1 MKNKTIILLIAYIVL
16 GAFLF
21 VAGEFGFISTNAM
34 RYLLQ
39 IFLYI
44 TLGEMWNLLSGFAG
58 MTSLGQQTYIGL
70 AGYSIAMATTVY
82 KMHYGTGI
90 LIGTAICIIT
100 SSILAFLLLKME
112 GMYFSITTWVIA
124 EALGT
129 FFLSWGYVGKGAG
142 MNVSISPYPRTD
154 AIYTMAL
161 ILCMVTLL
169 IVYLLLNSRL
179 GLGLVAMRDNIS
191 AAASLGVNIRR
202 SKFVV
207 YLIAA
212 IFTGLAGSILFIN
225 KGTIYPESGFSIGWT
240 ISMVFIVI
248 IGGSGT
254 FEGPIIGSV
263 IYVFLQEFL
272 AHYPGWSN
280 IILGIIAIVIIL
292 YMPEGIV
299 GAVKKIAAKNR
310 CKNSREESGKK
321 LNLEN

>member
-1 MKNKTIILLIAYIVL
+1 MNKKKIILGL
-16 GAFLF
+16 GFVVIGLLLF
-21 VAGEFGFISTNAM
+21 TFGEVGLFSNNAM

-39 IFLYI
+39 IFIYI

-58 MTSLGQQTYIGL
+58 MTSLGQQTFIGI

-82 KMHYGTGI
+82 KMNFGTGI
-90 LIGTAICIIT
+90 LIGVGICIVT
-100 SSILAFLLLKME
+100 SSLLAFLLLKME

-129 FFLSWGYVGKGAG
+129 FFLSWEYVGQGAG
-142 MNVSISPYPRTD
+142 MTISISPYPRID
-154 AIYTMAL
+154 AIYAMSL
-161 ILCMVTLL
+161 ILCFVTL
-169 IVYLLLNSRL
+169 IVVYLLLNSRL
-179 GLGLVAMRDNIS
+179 GLGLTAMRDNIS
-191 AAASLGVNIRR
+191 AASCMGVNIGR

-212 IFTGLAGSILFIN
+212 VFTGLAGSILFIN

-254 FEGPIIGSV
+254 IEGPIIGSV

-299 GAVKKIAAKNR
+299 GAIRNR
-310 CKNSREESGKK
+310 SFTKLLKNSKGK
-321 LNLEN
+321 